1 MRLPV
6 VVVRRTLK
14 GDTFL
19 GHARTVF
26 AHDEKADGAQNKAH
40 SAHERPRPKELHS
53 RTVAVAA

>member
-1 MRLPV
+1 M
-6 VVVRRTLK
+6 VVVRRALK